1 METRSVASCV
11 VLSFWAHGLCLG
23 VFFCSTGGGA
33 LTFEQC
39 STSASSGDGRT
50 VFAASPNGQL
60 KMPRTGNYCLTLTGG
75 GEDADVAPSAV
86 AAASSSSAQH
96 AVKSIA
102 DANAQSYW
110 ASGNDPAGPVDVQLD
125 FGAMQTMKAI
135 AIDWEHPAQACCAYM
150 NCKPTQV

>member
-1 METRSVASCV
+1 MGTRSVASCV
-11 VLSFWAHGLCLG
+11 MFSFWAHVLCFWFL
-23 VFFCSTGGGA
+23 FCSTGGGA

-60 KMPRTGNYCLTLTGG
+60 KMPRIGNYCLTLIGG
-75 GEDADVAPSAV
+75 GEDADVAQRAV

-96 AVKSIA
+96 TVKSIA

-110 ASGNDPAGPVDVQLD
+110 ASGNDPTGPVDVQLD
-125 FGAMQTMKAI
+125 FGAMQTMKAV

-150 NCKPTQV
+150 NCKPTLV